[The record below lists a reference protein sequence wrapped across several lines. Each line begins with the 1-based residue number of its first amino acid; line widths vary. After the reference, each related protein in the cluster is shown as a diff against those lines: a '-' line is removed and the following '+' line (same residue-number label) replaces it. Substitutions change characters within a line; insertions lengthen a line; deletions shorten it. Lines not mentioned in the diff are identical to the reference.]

1 VDVIGA
7 YLQRGDGS
15 SEGLIYAPIQDGEGF
30 FIIGCRGPSKRLR
43 HCLMDETSFGNM
55 ERGAGGGVAILAY
68 SPRVPT
74 DAA

>member
-1 VDVIGA
+1 
-7 YLQRGDGS
+7 
-15 SEGLIYAPIQDGEGF
+15 
-30 FIIGCRGPSKRLR
+30 
-43 HCLMDETSFGNM
+43 MDETSFGNM